1 MLFRGHSCI
10 IRPKD
15 NHSKDNYSYCFS
27 GLSMM
32 FANEVLWT
40 DSENNENAAELNTR
54 DFSCGE
60 MN

>member
-1 MLFRGHSCI
+1 
-10 IRPKD
+10 
-15 NHSKDNYSYCFS
+15 
-27 GLSMM
+27 MM